1 MRFQIE
7 AHLAIINKTNKF
19 LETIATAIRKAVAN
33 NSIKINLQRLRCLS
47 LKIIIRILEGAP
59 TPLANYQP
67 IRKRQA
73 KIPSSKC
80 NSNQPSSAG
89 RTSSKER
96 DSSTIK
102 LIILWISR
110 TKQIL
115 LKLRA
120 HHLETLWTEAVA
132 LQTNKRISIRTTTTQ
147 TLITS
152 RRKIKIRV
160 ERKCCLPWRR
170 QTKDRA

>member
-1 MRFQIE
+1 VI
-7 AHLAIINKTNKF
+7 
-19 LETIATAIRKAVAN
+19 IATAILKRVVN
-33 NSIKINLQRLRCLS
+33 NSIKINLQRPLCLS
-47 LKIIIRILEGAP
+47 LKIIIRTLEGAP

-67 IRKRQA
+67 IRKHQA

-89 RTSSKER
+89 RTSSKGR

-115 LKLRA
+115 LKPMA
-120 HHLETLWTEAVA
+120 HHLETLWTEAAA

-147 TLITS
+147 TSITS
-152 RRKIKIRV
+152 RRKLKLRA
-160 ERKCCLPWRR
+160 ERKCCLPWRL
-170 QTKDRA
+170 QTKDKA